1 MYKVNS
7 RSEEHVKFEFL
18 QVVSGEQAF
27 FQIIETCA
35 SY

>member
-27 FQIIETCA
+27 F
-35 SY
+35 SDY